1 MDDVIGMD
9 YLGILECFMSADES
23 VLNGL
28 GRGVN
33 LTDSLL
39 RA

>member
-1 MDDVIGMD
+1 MDDSTEMD
-9 YLGILECFMSADES
+9 YLGILECFMSADEC

-28 GRGVN
+28 GRRVN

>member
-1 MDDVIGMD
+1 MDNVTGMD
-9 YLGILECFMSADES
+9 YLGILECFVSADEG

-28 GRGVN
+28 WSRVN

-39 RA
+39 RT